1 MELNFVDTPLKFK
14 NKNRN
19 GRKDYMKL
27 ILLYF
32 QYRNSFNFGFQRY
45 GFFKNLIKYITGI
58 SNLCYIR
65 SLFDEIKKNGY
76 MEKGII
82 QESVYYRYNPYKK
95 IDVLPEFIIT
105 F

>member
-1 MELNFVDTPLKFK
+1 
-14 NKNRN
+14 
-19 GRKDYMKL
+19 
-27 ILLYF
+27 
-32 QYRNSFNFGFQRY
+32 
-45 GFFKNLIKYITGI
+45 
-58 SNLCYIR
+58 
-65 SLFDEIKKNGY
+65 